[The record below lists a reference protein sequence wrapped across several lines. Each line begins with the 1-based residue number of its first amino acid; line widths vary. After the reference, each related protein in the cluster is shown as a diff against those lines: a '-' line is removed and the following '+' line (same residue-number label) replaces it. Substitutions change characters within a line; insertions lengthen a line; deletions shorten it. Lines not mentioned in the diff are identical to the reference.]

1 MLFES
6 LSPVAAGATASL
18 LAGLATGLGS
28 LVILFMPPPSE
39 ERQRILLGFAAG
51 VMLAASFFSLIMP
64 GVEVLEAAGSG
75 SARAAAI
82 MALAV
87 LLGAGAIWALNR
99 FVPVDHLVIG
109 PPKLRAGL
117 VRRVRL
123 FIIAIT
129 LHNFPEGMAVG
140 VSFGGG
146 DMEQGLATALG
157 IGVQNIPEGLA
168 VSASLATV
176 GYRRGW
182 AFLGGLASG
191 LVEPLGGLVGVSI
204 VAAMET
210 LLPWGL
216 GLAGGA
222 MIYVVTAEIIPS
234 SQREENNERAIL
246 ALMVGLVGMMFLD
259 IALG

>member
-1 MLFES
+1 MFFED
-6 LSPVAAGATASL
+6 LTPVAAGAIASL
-18 LAGLATGLGS
+18 MSGLATGLGS
-28 LVILFMPPPSE
+28 LVILFMSPPSE
-39 ERQRILLGFAAG
+39 ERQRVLLGFAAG

-64 GVEVLEAAGSG
+64 GVEVLKASGSGPAGAAG
-75 SARAAAI
+75 I
-82 MALAV
+82 MAVAV

-109 PPKLRAGL
+109 PPGASAGM
-117 VRRVRL
+117 VRRVWL
-123 FIIAIT
+123 FVIAIT

-146 DMEQGLATALG
+146 DMDQGIATALG

-168 VSASLATV
+168 VSASLATL
-176 GYRRGW
+176 GYGRGR

-204 VAAMET
+204 VAAMQT

-234 SQREENNERAIL
+234 SQREKDNERAIL

>member
-1 MLFES
+1 MLLEG
-6 LSPVAAGATASL
+6 LTPVSTGALASL
-18 LAGLATGLGS
+18 LAGLATGLGA
-28 LVILFMPPPSE
+28 LVILVMPPPSE
-39 ERQRILLGFAAG
+39 DRQRVLLGFAAG

-64 GVEVLEAAGSG
+64 GIEVLERAGWG
-75 SARAAAI
+75 PPGAAAI

-87 LLGAGAIWALNR
+87 LMGAGGIWALNR
-99 FVPVDHLVIG
+99 YVPVDHLVIG
-109 PPKLRAGL
+109 PPGVSAGL
-117 VRRVRL
+117 LRRVWL

-146 DMEQGLATALG
+146 DLQQGIATALG

-168 VSASLATV
+168 VSASLSTL
-176 GYRRGW
+176 GYRRGK

-204 VAAMET
+204 VAAMQT

-222 MIYVVTAEIIPS
+222 MIYVVTAEIIPT
-234 SQREENNERAIL
+234 SQDGRNGERAIL
-246 ALMVGLVGMMFLD
+246 GLMVGLVGMMFLD